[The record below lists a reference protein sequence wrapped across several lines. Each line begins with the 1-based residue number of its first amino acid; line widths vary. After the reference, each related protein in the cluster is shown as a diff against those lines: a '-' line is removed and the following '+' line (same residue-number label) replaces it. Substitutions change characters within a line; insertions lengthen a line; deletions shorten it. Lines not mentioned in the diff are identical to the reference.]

1 MNRRFLDIQNLT
13 IESLATRKSVVRG
26 VSLAIA
32 PGEVLAII
40 GESGSGKTTLGL
52 TALGHIRPGLQ
63 VASGRVL
70 LDGTDLLSMG
80 PAALRSMRGRRVAY
94 VAQSAAAS
102 FNPSL
107 MIGEQVIEPA
117 LVHGIMPAD
126 KARARALELY
136 HDLSLPNPA
145 NIGTRYPHQVSGG
158 QLQRLMAAMAMCCGP
173 QLLVLDEPTTAL
185 DVTTQI
191 GVLEAFKRAI
201 RQQGAAALY
210 ISHDLAV
217 VSQIADRIVVLHN
230 GVAQEE
236 GRSQAIINTPKAP
249 YTRTL
254 LSAYKQWTP
263 GAVAAPTA
271 TVGSPLLTVSNITAG
286 YGQNPNRG
294 PRVVAVKSVNLE
306 VRRSSV
312 IAIIGESGSGK
323 SSLARV
329 IAGLLPSASGEIHL
343 AGTRLPKTVEQRSKD
358 QLRRIQIVFQSP
370 DVALN
375 PAHTVEQILGR
386 SLALFGGKGRRERGA
401 LVRDILEMVQLPADF
416 ARRKPS
422 ELSGGQKQRINLAR
436 ALAAQPELILCD
448 EITSALDTVVAA
460 SIIDLLRRLRAERGL
475 AFMFI
480 THDISTAASFAD
492 EIAVMYRGEIVERGP
507 TDKVLNRPEHPYTK
521 ILVDSVP
528 QLEAGWLEAAAGRRE
543 RLLASAGDVTLAD

>member
-13 IESLATRKSVVRG
+13 IESVATRKPVVRG
-26 VSLAIA
+26 VSLAVA

-63 VASGRVL
+63 VTSGRVL

-80 PAALRSMRGRRVAY
+80 PATLRSMRGKRVAY
-94 VAQSAAAS
+94 VAQSAAAR

-185 DVTTQI
+185 DVTTRI

-271 TVGSPLLTVSNITAG
+271 TVGSPLLTVTNITAG

-294 PRVVAVKSVNLE
+294 PRVVAVKSVSLE

-312 IAIIGESGSGK
+312 VAIIGESGSGK

-343 AGTRLPKTVEQRSKD
+343 AGTRLPKTVQERSND

-416 ARRKPS
+416 ARRKPR
-422 ELSGGQKQRINLAR
+422 ELSGGQQQRINLGR

-460 SIIDLLRRLRAERGL
+460 SIIDLLRRLRTERGL

-528 QLEAGWLEAAAGRRE
+528 QLEAGWLEAAADRRE
-543 RLLASAGDVTLAD
+543 RLLASAGGVTLAD

>member
-1 MNRRFLDIQNLT
+1 MNRRLLDIQNLT
-13 IESLATRKSVVRG
+13 IESVATRKPVVSG

-80 PAALRSMRGRRVAY
+80 PSALRSMRGRRVAY

-136 HDLSLPNPA
+136 HDLSMPDPA

-217 VSQIADRIVVLHN
+217 VSQIADRVVVLHN
-230 GVAQEE
+230 GVTQEE
-236 GRSQAIINTPKAP
+236 GPSQAIINAPKAP

-254 LSAYKQWTP
+254 LSAYKQWAP
-263 GAVAAPTA
+263 GTVAAPTA

-286 YGQNPNRG
+286 YGQNPTRG
-294 PRVVAVKSVNLE
+294 PRVVAVKSVDLE

-312 IAIIGESGSGK
+312 VAIIGESGSGK

-386 SLALFGGKGRRERGA
+386 SLALFGGKRRRERGA

-416 ARRKPS
+416 AGRKPS

-448 EITSALDTVVAA
+448 EITSALDPVVAA
-460 SIIDLLRRLRAERGL
+460 SVIDLLRRLRAERGL

-543 RLLASAGDVTLAD
+543 RLLASAGGVILAD